1 MIWGTQDSA
10 KPRFRGPEEMEHNY
24 HSQQSSTPAGDARDS
39 LSTAAADFS
48 RNVQEATSKLVSAAE
63 SFATMSTGLNE
74 AIDEVRSAS
83 AKAQEAQKAAEEAKS
98 AAEAVQAKIDRDY
111 GNLRS
116 LMGDLQ
122 ERIGALAVLARPLSI
137 DPMPEST
144 SSVGEDSSAENSSSG
159 SEEASP
165 AVENAPSPAGWQGW
179 QG

>member
-1 MIWGTQDSA
+1 
-10 KPRFRGPEEMEHNY
+10 MEHNY
-24 HSQQSSTPAGDARDS
+24 YSQQSSTPAGDARDS
-39 LSTAAADFS
+39 LSSAAADFS
-48 RNVQEATSKLVSAAE
+48 KNVQEATSKLVNAAE

-74 AIDEVRSAS
+74 AINEVKSAS
-83 AKAQEAQKAAEEAKS
+83 TKAQDAQKAAEEAKT
-98 AAEAVQAKIDRDY
+98 AAEAIQAKIDRDY

-137 DPMPEST
+137 DPVQEST
-144 SSVGEDSSAENSSSG
+144 SSVSDDNRDEHASSSNQD
-159 SEEASP
+159 ASP